1 RPSCSTL
8 FRSHLDGHDSVPAV
22 GAVVHTA
29 EGVTSALDVARH
41 QLSDDLGGGGAA
53 GRHVPH
59 LFVVVPGAD
68 DGLGEDRRVGGDPGD
83 GVLFDAP
90 GQLTAVQHPAGYLI
104 GPGGDAG
111 QTEAVE
117 VGKAHTSTLPGCGA
131 RPGAK

>member
-1 RPSCSTL
+1 
-8 FRSHLDGHDSVPAV
+8 
-22 GAVVHTA
+22 
-29 EGVTSALDVARH
+29 
-41 QLSDDLGGGGAA
+41 GAA

-131 RPGAK
+131 RPGAKPATDVPDFGQDGWREWGSHPPRRPGCVLRLGRAAPRPVAARD